1 MAHVF
6 NNCIW
11 SRHTDGTPIKMGDLT
26 VMQDQNLFVYTDEY
40 RDSGLPGMSLL
51 ASTELWGKEPVK
63 FVTREGFPV
72 HPRLMSVIPGEG
84 RRNIQRKV
92 FARMLEKQGKSTA
105 PGFETDW
112 EMALMAGANTIGH
125 LFLFRN
131 DLQAQQ
137 WFDRPVGMKKVGSR
151 SKFWRMLREDIALDH
166 VAFDPDVIADYI
178 GPTPTAGGMIPK
190 LLVSIQDPGPGEWDG
205 GITRPGMP
213 GHVDVILKIEPAE
226 YRDVLVLEKLCLD
239 LHDRAG
245 MNVPRRWLREID
257 DMRVLAV
264 ERFDRGEGG
273 RVLPQETLRS
283 VIATGDRSFF
293 TNEDVAMDE
302 LPARL
307 DRLGEVCNLNV
318 TVTKKEI
325 YRRYLMAMLTGNG
338 DMHLENL
345 SFIGGEHETALSP
358 VYDPAPMRAWPQHDT
373 RSATPV
379 DFQNGE
385 TWPTAMR
392 RLGLA
397 YAYTPAEWR
406 GLVEETLDQTASF
419 LDEVADLQIEDARK
433 KRLTEIVPVIRN
445 EFEAEIW
452 HLHRKTSPFR
462 AGI

>member
-1 MAHVF
+1 M
-6 NNCIW
+6 
-11 SRHTDGTPIKMGDLT
+11 PIKMGDLT
-26 VMQDQNLFVYTDEY
+26 VMQDRTLFVYTDEFQ
-40 RDSGLPGMSLL
+40 DSGLPGMSLL
-51 ASTELWGKEPVK
+51 ASTALWGREPVT
-63 FVTREGFPV
+63 FMAREGFPV
-72 HPRLMSVIPGEG
+72 HPRLMSIIPGEG

-92 FARMLEKQGKSTA
+92 FARMLERQGMSTA

-137 WFDRPVGMKKVGSR
+137 WFDRPVSAGKVGSR
-151 SKFWRMLREDIALDH
+151 SKFWRMLREDISLDH
-166 VAFDPDVIADYI
+166 AAFDPDVIAAYI

-190 LLVSIQDPGPGEWDG
+190 LLVSIRDPGSGEWDG
-205 GITRPGMP
+205 AIARPGTP
-213 GHVDVILKIEPAE
+213 GHLDVILKIEPAE

-239 LHDRAG
+239 LHERAG
-245 MNVPRRWLREID
+245 MNVPRRWLRELD
-257 DMRVLAV
+257 GMRVLAL
-264 ERFDRGEGG
+264 ERFDREAGG

-318 TVTKKEI
+318 RVTKKDI

-345 SFIGGEHETALSP
+345 SFIGGERETRLSP

-373 RSATPV
+373 RSAIPV
-379 DFQNGE
+379 DFLGGE
-385 TWPTAMR
+385 TWPKALR
-392 RLGLA
+392 RLGIA
-397 YAYTPAEWR
+397 YGYTPAEWR
-406 GLVEETLDQTASF
+406 NLVEETLGQTASY
-419 LDEVADLQIEDARK
+419 LDEVADLPIEAARK
-433 KRLTEIVPVIRN
+433 TRLSEIVPVIRC
-445 EFEAEIW
+445 ELEQ
-452 HLHRKTSPFR
+452 HP
-462 AGI
+462 

>member
-1 MAHVF
+1 MAQVF

-11 SRHTDGTPIKMGDLT
+11 SRRADGTPIKMGDLT
-26 VMQDQNLFVYTDEY
+26 VMRDQTLFVYTSEY

-51 ASTELWGKEPVK
+51 AASGLWGKEPVK
-63 FVTREGFPV
+63 FMTREGFPV
-72 HPRLMSVIPGEG
+72 HPRLISIIPGEG

-92 FARMLEKQGKSTA
+92 FARMLEKQGKATA

-137 WFDRPVGMKKVGSR
+137 WFDRPAGTNRVGTR
-151 SKFWRMLREDIALDH
+151 SKFWRLLREDISLDH
-166 VAFDPDVIADYI
+166 VAFDPDLIADYI

-190 LLVSIQDPGPGEWDG
+190 LLVSIRDPGPGQWDG
-205 GITRPGMP
+205 AIARPGTP
-213 GHVDVILKIEPAE
+213 GHLDVVLKIEPAE
-226 YRDVLVLEKLCLD
+226 YRDVLILEKLCLD

-245 MNVPRRWLREID
+245 MDVPRRWLREID
-257 DMRVLAV
+257 GMRVLAV

-283 VIATGDRSFF
+283 VIATGDRGFF
-293 TNEDVAMDE
+293 TNDDVAMDE

-307 DRLGEVCNLNV
+307 NRLGEVCNLNV

-325 YRRYLMAMLTGNG
+325 HRRYLLAMLTGNG

-345 SFIGGEHETALSP
+345 SFIGGEQETRLAP

-373 RSATPV
+373 RSAIPV
-379 DFQNGE
+379 DFQAGE
-385 TWPTAMR
+385 TWPRALR

-406 GLVEETLDQTASF
+406 NLVEEVLDQTAPY
-419 LDEVADLQIEDARK
+419 LDEVAGLNIDGARK
-433 KRLTEIVPVIRN
+433 KRLAGIVPVIRK
-445 EFEAEIW
+445 EMEAAI
-452 HLHRKTSPFR
+452 
-462 AGI
+462 